1 MWDIN
6 RFIQHIENI
15 VGSECFN
22 DSDDS
27 ENYKLFFGDYQE
39 IGIEINKS
47 FDTFSIFVSYPYD
60 DVPDK
65 NSDEYITEISIVKR
79 TYLEEQSLILFLSSR
94 TDKYSISTW
103 DDGCYVCP
111 GVVMYIGFYD
121 IPYDDEA
128 VILFSELLKEYYEK
142 LGGKSNLE
150 LIKYIAAVI
159 GKKHD
164 YLIIDEDHIL
174 LNHDTD
180 LFFTKQRH
188 ICDENVQQRY
198 RGKEYYLFMSNS
210 LCYAAHNCE
219 IDIFLEIF
227 DKCRLYD
234 ELTYSIEK
242 DKLYIVSDY
251 MILSTP
257 CYCDSKIYSK
267 VEEMT
272 LLIQLDKFLPFASS
286 KLQRA
291 FSAVY
296 PEIMNDGSMLPIII
310 TEGHTDWKHLEKHWG
325 FLKKEFPYIQFK
337 FWKYDSSY
345 NMGSSVLLEMCKS
358 FSKFDTGRKYIFIFD
373 CDEDK
378 IISQVKGK
386 GDCSYKDWGNGV
398 FSFPLPIPEHRKGKS
413 ICIEHLYTDDE
424 IKTSFM
430 CTDGIKRRLYL
441 GCDFDIYGRNIEE
454 GLLCTNCKLCGESS
468 NKIIDGTSNCRVVSM
483 TSSDTINYALSKSEF
498 ADKIVVNPFSKS
510 YNAFEEV
517 FKIIFLI
524 LNDRDL

>member
-227 DKCRLYD
+227 YNVANSPG
-234 ELTYSIEK
+234 TYSE
-242 DKLYIVSDY
+242 
-251 MILSTP
+251 
-257 CYCDSKIYSK
+257 
-267 VEEMT
+267 
-272 LLIQLDKFLPFASS
+272 
-286 KLQRA
+286 
-291 FSAVY
+291 
-296 PEIMNDGSMLPIII
+296 III
-310 TEGHTDWKHLEKHWG
+310 
-325 FLKKEFPYIQFK
+325 
-337 FWKYDSSY
+337 
-345 NMGSSVLLEMCKS
+345 
-358 FSKFDTGRKYIFIFD
+358 
-373 CDEDK
+373 
-378 IISQVKGK
+378 GK
-386 GDCSYKDWGNGV
+386 N
-398 FSFPLPIPEHRKGKS
+398 
-413 ICIEHLYTDDE
+413 
-424 IKTSFM
+424 
-430 CTDGIKRRLYL
+430 
-441 GCDFDIYGRNIEE
+441 
-454 GLLCTNCKLCGESS
+454 
-468 NKIIDGTSNCRVVSM
+468 
-483 TSSDTINYALSKSEF
+483 
-498 ADKIVVNPFSKS
+498 
-510 YNAFEEV
+510 
-517 FKIIFLI
+517 I
-524 LNDRDL
+524 LNDNKDFKLIKKSSKKRVRKKVG